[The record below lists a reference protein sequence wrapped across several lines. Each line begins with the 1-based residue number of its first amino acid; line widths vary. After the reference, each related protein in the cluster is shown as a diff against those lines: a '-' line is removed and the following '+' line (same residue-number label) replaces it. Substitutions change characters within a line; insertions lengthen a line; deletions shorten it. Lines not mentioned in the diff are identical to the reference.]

1 MQIYISRD
9 GEQNGP
15 YSIEDV
21 NAYLKDGILLPTDL
35 ACQHGMT
42 EWVPITQIP
51 SVLLPGD
58 SAATPMSLTEIP
70 KHFFISYSRKDEL
83 IVKQVVA
90 HLLRVGIDVWIDRD
104 DLTPGTPDWEKSIR
118 TAIDESYG
126 VILLASQNSSQSEYV
141 RGEVSLAAS
150 KESRIFPVW
159 IDGNKWIECAPLQL
173 AHTQYIDCRQSSL
186 QSGLEQLD
194 KALFDQIKRKLSPH
208 FQLSPV
214 TRRETVGTLPHEPSV
229 WPPPGYIRV
238 MLDDSPWH
246 TTEDS
251 GTAAF
256 LRLSDHGCMHSVLDC
271 LWQNYLTDSQP
282 PLSYGSSWVLKQ
294 ETHGSIAPLLIPW
307 SWLITVGTGMHA
319 RSILKERKATV
330 RQRIEE
336 LRRLDENLK
345 LGDQERKVSPS
356 VQAEFGGVEPTA
368 KVVRERIPAE
378 LEALEIEMPDEAL
391 ESDAKFNYRPDLNWL
406 QKSSLEACGLKA
418 GSCWEILPCDFVPV
432 GIAVRDRRIIDAMM
446 HYRKAESLMSEKL
459 IEYVQIEKVP
469 ELCTERVVVLH
480 DPLIERARPPAGM
493 AIVQSSI
500 EIEDD
505 AYFSDAIQRYI

>member
-15 YSIEDV
+15 YGIEDV
-21 NAYLKDGILLPTDL
+21 NAYLEDGTLLPTDL
-35 ACQHGMT
+35 ACQDGMT

-51 SVLLPGD
+51 GVLVVGD
-58 SAATPMSLTEIP
+58 SAATPMSSTEIP

-141 RGEVSLAAS
+141 RGEVSLAES

-194 KALFDQIKRKLSPH
+194 KALFGHINKILPPH
-208 FQLSPV
+208 FQLSPIY
-214 TRRETVGTLPHEPSV
+214 RRETVGNVTHTTSFRT
-229 WPPPGYIRV
+229 PPGYFRV
-238 MLDDSPWH
+238 MLDDSPGH
-246 TTEDS
+246 TKEDS

-282 PLSYGSSWVLKQ
+282 PLSYGSSWVLIEQ
-294 ETHGSIAPLLIPW
+294 QTSGSIAPLLIPW
-307 SWLITVGTGMHA
+307 SWLITAGTGMHA
-319 RSILKERKATV
+319 RSVLKERKATV
-330 RQRIEE
+330 RRRIEE
-336 LRRLDENLK
+336 LRRLDKNLK

-356 VQAEFGGVEPTA
+356 VQAEFGGVELTA

-418 GSCWEILPCDFVPV
+418 GSCWEIRPCDFVPV
-432 GIAVRDRRIIDAMM
+432 GIAVRDRRIIYAMM
-446 HYRKAESLMSEKL
+446 HHPKAEILIREL
-459 IEYVQIEKVP
+459 IEHVQIEEVS
-469 ELCTERVVVLH
+469 ELCTERVVVEH
-480 DPLIERARPPAGM
+480 NPLFERDRPPAGM

-500 EIEDD
+500 EIEGD
-505 AYFSDAIQRYI
+505 YFLGLL